1 VNGALAGTASA
12 QQLARQFP
20 HAYGSLNSLAR
31 DAFASGMR
39 SGLRVVAAL
48 AAVGF
53 LVAAGFIGG
62 RIRTRPEPMAPGVT
76 ADAGPGWLPARGMR
90 ARRADRMAEDLGRG
104 GVTAH

>member
-1 VNGALAGTASA
+1 MTTLQEHAVNGALAGTASA

-62 RIRTRPEPMAPGVT
+62 RIRTRPEPIAPGVP
-76 ADAGPGWLPARGMR
+76 ADAGTG
-90 ARRADRMAEDLGRG
+90 
-104 GVTAH
+104 